1 MTLRVSVLFFNYLI
15 IIMMKQILLFA
26 YCMLLSGFMCAQ
38 NKKQQNLENNL
49 KSNTKIES
57 YFINPDRQTPSM
69 IKIKS
74 GFNLTVDNLPEFI
87 KNILLIDTDAYQLAI
102 SDKSKSKNGSEIITF
117 SATYNGIPLAH
128 AKYKAFI
135 KEGSVKFISLEH
147 YLLDASMNQSVSLT
161 KDQARTY
168 ATQHI
173 GADTYVWDFIEEQM
187 TNTFNTDLLQ
197 QLEADYNAY
206 FPVGDLVY
214 IDDYNTPEADLKL
227 AYKFNIYAYEPV
239 YRANVFVDAQSGK
252 VLLVDAII
260 KHADEINKK
269 REEAKN
275 SYTYAPPFFS
285 QASGDTRYAGTRTF
299 ETTFDDQGDIDP
311 LNDRFSL
318 DGTINL
324 APYGI
329 TDDPLTTEVDES
341 LVLNETRS
349 YDGIGGAPISV
360 SGIPSYSIY
369 DGYSRPEELQVTAE
383 IGDNNWS
390 AAEHYRNDF
399 SLSYPAHNETS
410 NDDIA
415 LDAHWGAEIVVR
427 YWADVHGRSS
437 HDNKGTKILNYVH
450 YGDAYDNAFWNG
462 TAMTYG
468 DGSYQGGTN
477 PNGSFAPLTSLDVC
491 GHEIGHGVC
500 SATSDLVYAS
510 ESGAMNEGFSDIWA
524 AAVENYVLTQ
534 IDNTLPY
541 DPWGVGEQIDERD
554 GGATPGATNSQA
566 LRWMDDP
573 NAEGNPSCYGG
584 ADWTDT
590 ENCVAS
596 LANDQCGVHNNSG
609 VLNKWFYLM
618 VTGSGQP
625 FSPGADKIA
634 ADPSKADRGAGHDY
648 YVEPL
653 GFDIAEQITFKAEVL
668 LTPNAT
674 FEEMRNATILVA
686 ETDYS
691 IYEVEQVTN
700 VWYAVCVGEQYIAP
714 DPNVLYYES
723 SSVSL
728 TTEKTATNGCNEFKT
743 ITVSVSAASVTETQ
757 TATFS
762 FENSTATLGED
773 FDISPSS
780 LTFPVSET
788 INTQQVTVTIYN
800 DGLIEGNETIEM
812 HFSNGP
818 NTEDLR
824 SHTIT
829 ILDDDYIPTVGSGT
843 VELLNET
850 FDTSETPANWF
861 VNSEFDANTW
871 LFNGSGIKSAG
882 RAYVVPSLSSTT
894 EPTYDGTADSSI
906 HLISKV
912 IDARGIDNVTVS
924 FDWEAG
930 GENDQTTYFDW
941 GEFMYS
947 FDGATYESVEKF
959 STTGSPA
966 GLGANASGTFNLAMP
981 ALDDKAFTLIWRW
994 YNDALVQ
1001 GAFSFSI
1008 DNVVVTGNATPVE
1021 SNIADTDSETVKAGN
1036 QIYFISDQDAE
1047 VIGIIENATE
1057 DLGCVTLSVQEIG
1070 SSTDFT
1076 NITGSHSGKVFNI
1089 EADGPNAST
1098 ASYDVTLYFTNAE
1111 LSSFSHS
1118 SALQII
1124 KVDSAT
1130 IDDASDVANN
1140 YTISG
1145 GLLETN
1151 TTQEYSTYKGTFTGS
1166 GTFALYQSNSLS
1178 NSEFETSAFKVYPTI
1193 LNSNEV
1199 IHIKNATNTIESIS
1213 IYNINGA
1220 LINTQTVQANNATV
1234 STSKLSSGMYFLII
1248 NKTNVVKFI
1257 VK

>member
-1 MTLRVSVLFFNYLI
+1 
-15 IIMMKQILLFA
+15 MMKQILLFA
-26 YCMLLSGFMCAQ
+26 YCMLLSGYMYAQ

-49 KSNTKIES
+49 KSNSKIES

-69 IKIKS
+69 LKMKS
-74 GFNLTVDNLPEFI
+74 RFNLTVENLPEFL
-87 KNILLIDTDAYQLAI
+87 KNTLQIDTDSYQFTI
-102 SDKSKSKNGSEIITF
+102 SNKSTSKNGSEIITF
-117 SATYNGIPLAH
+117 SATYNGISLAH

-135 KEGSVKFISLEH
+135 KEGSVKFITLEH
-147 YLLDASMNQSVSLT
+147 YLLDDSMNQSVSLS
-161 KDQARTY
+161 KDQARDY
-168 ATQHI
+168 ATQHV
-173 GADTYVWDFIEEQM
+173 GAEKYVWDIIEEQIETTIN
-187 TNTFNTDLLQ
+187 TNLLND
-197 QLEADYNAY
+197 LEAEYNANY
-206 FPVGDLVY
+206 PVGELVY
-214 IDDYNTPEADLKL
+214 VDDYNTPEADLKL
-227 AYKFNIYAYEPV
+227 AYKFNIYAFEPV

-252 VLLVDAII
+252 VLLADAII
-260 KHADEINKK
+260 KHANEINEK

-275 SYTYAPPFFS
+275 NYTYAPPFFA
-285 QASGDTRYAGTRTF
+285 QASGDTRYAGTRNF
-299 ETTFDDQGDIDP
+299 ETTFDDQDDIDP
-311 LNDRFSL
+311 LNDRYSL

-329 TDDPLTTEVDES
+329 TDDPLTTEIDES

-349 YDGIGGAPISV
+349 YDGVGGLPLSV
-360 SGIPSYSIY
+360 NGIPSYSIY
-369 DGYSRPEELQVTAE
+369 DGYSRPEESQIITEV
-383 IGDNNWS
+383 GDNNWS
-390 AAEHYRNDF
+390 SAEHYRNDF
-399 SLSYPAHNETS
+399 SLSYPIHNETN

-510 ESGAMNEGFSDIWA
+510 QSGAMNEGFSDIWA

-534 IDNTLPY
+534 IDNSLPY
-541 DPWGVGEQIDERD
+541 DPWGVGEQIDESD
-554 GGATPGATNSQA
+554 GGIQPGQAGTAA

-573 NAEGNPSCYGG
+573 NAEGDPSAYEGQS
-584 ADWTDT
+584 WTDT
-590 ENCVAS
+590 ENCVPT
-596 LANDQCGVHNNSG
+596 LANDQCGVHSNSG
-609 VLNKWFYLM
+609 VLNKWFYLL
-618 VTGSGQP
+618 VAGSGQTL
-625 FSPGADKIA
+625 SPGDGKLAS
-634 ADPSKADRGAGHDY
+634 DPSVSDRGAGY
-648 YVEPL
+648 PFFVEGL

-691 IYEVEQVTN
+691 IHEVEQVTN
-700 VWYAVCVGEQYIAP
+700 AWYGVQVGDQYVAP

-728 TTEKTATNGCNEFKT
+728 TTEKTETNGCNEFKT
-743 ITVSVSAASVTETQ
+743 IIVSVSAASVTETQ
-757 TATFS
+757 TANFS

-773 FDISPSS
+773 FNISPSS

-788 INTQQVTVTIYN
+788 INTQDVTVTIYN
-800 DGLIEGNETIEM
+800 DGIIEGTETIEM
-812 HFSNGP
+812 NFLNGP

-824 SHTIT
+824 NHTIT
-829 ILDDDYIPTVGSGT
+829 ILDDDYEPTVGSGT
-843 VELLNET
+843 IELLNET
-850 FDTSETPANWF
+850 FDTSDTPENWF

-871 LFNGSGIKSAG
+871 LFNGNGVNSAG
-882 RAYVVPSLSSTT
+882 RAYVVPSLANTT
-894 EPTYDGTADSSI
+894 EPTYDGTADSNI

-912 IDARGIDNVTVS
+912 VDARGINNVTVS

-930 GENDQTTYFDW
+930 GEYDQTAYFDW

-959 STTGSPA
+959 ATTGSPA
-966 GLGANASGTFNLAMP
+966 GIGPNATGTFNLVMP
-981 ALDDKAFTLIWRW
+981 ALNDKAFTLIWRW

-1001 GAFSFSI
+1001 GPFSFSI
-1008 DNVVVTGNATPVE
+1008 DNVLVTGNATPVE
-1021 SNIADTDSETVKAGN
+1021 GNIADADSETVKAGN
-1036 QIYFISDQDAE
+1036 QVYFISDQDAE

-1070 SSTDFT
+1070 SSADFS

-1089 EADGPNAST
+1089 EANGPNAST
-1098 ASYDVTLYFTNAE
+1098 ATYDVTLYFTDAE
-1111 LSSFSHS
+1111 LNSFSDPS
-1118 SALQII
+1118 TLQII
-1124 KVDSAT
+1124 KVSST
-1130 IDDASDVANN
+1130 NIDDASDISNN
-1140 YTISG
+1140 YTIAG

-1151 TTQEYSTYKGTFTGS
+1151 AEQAYRTYKGTFTGFS
-1166 GTFALYQSNSLS
+1166 TFALYESNTLS
-1178 NSEFETSAFKVYPTI
+1178 NSEFETSAFKIYPTI
-1193 LNSNEV
+1193 LNSSEV
-1199 IHIKNATNTIESIS
+1199 IHIKNTTNTIETIS
-1213 IYNINGA
+1213 VYNLNGA
-1220 LINTQTVQANNATV
+1220 LINSQTVHANQATV
-1234 STSKLSSGMYFLII
+1234 TTNKLSSGMYFLIL
-1248 NKTNVVKFI
+1248 NKTNVFKFI
-1257 VK
+1257 IK